1 MSEQDKKD
9 LAYFDEAMD
18 TANKKVFYNG
28 VEVKK

>member
-1 MSEQDKKD
+1 VNKIKKD